1 MLHNIGNF
9 LVDMDEISNIAD
21 LSEEV
26 KEELE
31 DAFSLARHVESWSFF
46 PINVKRALVVEQLVK
61 DGLLHM
67 WKVNPGGERE
77 VFIKEALMFLGTE
90 GVICDIAPFRGS

>member
-9 LVDMDEISNIAD
+9 LVNMDEINPTD
-21 LSEEV
+21 LPEEV

-31 DAFSLARHVESWSFF
+31 DAFSSACQVEGWSFF

-77 VFIKEALMFLGTE
+77 VFIRQALMILNAE
-90 GVICDIAPFRGS
+90 GIICDIAPFRGS

>member
-9 LVDMDEISNIAD
+9 LVDKDEINLAD

-31 DAFSLARHVESWSFF
+31 DAFSLACQAEGWSFF

-67 WKVNPGGERE
+67 
-77 VFIKEALMFLGTE
+77 
-90 GVICDIAPFRGS
+90 